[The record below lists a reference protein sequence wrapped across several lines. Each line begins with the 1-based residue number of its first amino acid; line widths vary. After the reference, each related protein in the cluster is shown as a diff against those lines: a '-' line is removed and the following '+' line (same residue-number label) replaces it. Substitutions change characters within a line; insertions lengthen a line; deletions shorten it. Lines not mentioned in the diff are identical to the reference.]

1 MFEPTFKSLRTY
13 KCPEWFR
20 NVKFGIWS
28 HWGPQSV
35 PMCGDWYARNMYIQ
49 GTDQYEYHLRTYG
62 HPSKFGYKDICA
74 LWKAENFDPDALM
87 EKYYKAG
94 ARYFVAQASH
104 HDHFFNFKSKY
115 NRFNSVEMG
124 PRKDICGLWKAAAK
138 KYNMPFGMTEHLG
151 ASFSWW
157 RSNKGCDT
165 YGPYAGVPYDGN
177 DPAYRDFYH
186 DNYEHVTKPGED
198 DSKCIWL
205 TKNEKFHEYWLNVMK
220 EIIDNYQPDL
230 LYSDSWLPFEEENNL
245 EDKDDNFYRYG
256 LEAVSYLYNS
266 AEKLHGENTAVYTQ
280 KHRDE
285 KIYRVGVL
293 DMERSQLPD
302 ISPVPW
308 QSETCIG
315 GWFYDRKAHYK
326 TPRHIIDILIDSIA
340 KNGTLLLN
348 ILQRP
353 DGTIDEQAEWIL
365 DELAK
370 WFSINSEAV
379 YGTRPY
385 RVSGEGHSHVIIEG
399 FREDQVDW
407 QEDDFRFVQK
417 DGYIY
422 AFIMKGDHSNTAV
435 IKSLTPE
442 EEVQS
447 IEYLG
452 IGPVNYVQHAGVLV
466 IDLPDRD
473 DISMPGVLKI
483 KLTCD

>member
-1 MFEPTFKSLRTY
+1 
-13 KCPEWFR
+13 
-20 NVKFGIWS
+20 
-28 HWGPQSV
+28 
-35 PMCGDWYARNMYIQ
+35 
-49 GTDQYEYHLRTYG
+49 
-62 HPSKFGYKDICA
+62 
-74 LWKAENFDPDALM
+74 
-87 EKYYKAG
+87 
-94 ARYFVAQASH
+94 
-104 HDHFFNFKSKY
+104 
-115 NRFNSVEMG
+115 
-124 PRKDICGLWKAAAK
+124 
-138 KYNMPFGMTEHLG
+138 MPFGMTEHLG

-157 RSNKGCDT
+157 RSNKGADT

-177 DPAYRDFYH
+177 DPEYRDFYH

-245 EDKDDNFYRYG
+245 EDKNDNLYRYG

-266 AEKLHGENTAVYTQ
+266 AEKFYGKNTAVYTQ

-370 WFSINSEAV
+370 WFAVNSEAV
-379 YGTRPY
+379 YGTRPF

-407 QEDDFRFVQK
+407 QDDDFRFVQK
-417 DGYIY
+417 DGNVY
-422 AFIMKGDHSNTAV
+422 AFIMKGDHSKTAV
-435 IKSLTPE
+435 IKSFKPE
-442 EEVQS
+442 ETVKNV
-447 IEYLG
+447 EYLG
-452 IGPVNYVQHAGVLV
+452 IGPVTFVQHSGVLIV
-466 IDLPDRD
+466 DLPDRRETT
-473 DISMPGVLKI
+473 MPGVLKI
-483 KLTCD
+483 SF